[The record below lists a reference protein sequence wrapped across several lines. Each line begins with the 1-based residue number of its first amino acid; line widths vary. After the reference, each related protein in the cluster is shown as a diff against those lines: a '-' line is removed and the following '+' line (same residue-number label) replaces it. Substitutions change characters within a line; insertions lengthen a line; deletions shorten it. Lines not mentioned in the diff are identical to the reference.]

1 MKVSA
6 ETEMRSSLGGGT
18 PVQAR
23 RAWQA
28 PTITE
33 LPIRTQTRVAAAG
46 LPAEPENP
54 PAPATPSTK
63 LGFSFEMSLP
73 LSVRTD

>member
-1 MKVSA
+1 
-6 ETEMRSSLGGGT
+6 MRSSLGGGT
-18 PVQAR
+18 PLQAR

-33 LPIRTQTRVAAAG
+33 LPIRTQTRVAAAPG